1 MTGQQLKQQ
10 ILQSGYTV
18 SKMAELLDVTFN
30 GLSYQLKK
38 EQPAIVYVIAIKA
51 IKNKGLNNND

>member
-10 ILQSGYTV
+10 ILQAGYTV

-38 EQPAIVYVIAIKA
+38 DKPAIVYVIAIKA
-51 IKNKGLNNND
+51 IINKGLSND

>member
-10 ILQSGYTV
+10 ILQAGYTV
-18 SKMAELLDVTFN
+18 SKMAELLDMTFN

-38 EQPAIVYVIAIKA
+38 ENPARVYIIAIES
-51 IKNKGLNNND
+51 IINKGLNNND